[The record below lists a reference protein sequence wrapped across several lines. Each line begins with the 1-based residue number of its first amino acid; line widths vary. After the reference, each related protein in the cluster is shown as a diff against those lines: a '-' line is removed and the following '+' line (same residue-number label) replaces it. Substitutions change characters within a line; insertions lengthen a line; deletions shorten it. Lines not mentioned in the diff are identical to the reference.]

1 MIRWEKLNFVDVIIS
16 STFFALFWAYSA
28 VIVEFNKNFF
38 LLTLP
43 LGFSLLLLLSHVLL
57 KRYKITI
64 QLQNWDH
71 KRLDNQLG
79 IITGFAIGIFTV
91 YSVIFFLF

>member
-1 MIRWEKLNFVDVIIS
+1 MIRWKKLDFVDVIIS

-28 VIVEFNKNFF
+28 VIVKFYRNFF

-43 LGFSLLLLLSHVLL
+43 LGFSLFLLLGHVLL
-57 KRYKITI
+57 KRYKVTI

-71 KRLDNQLG
+71 KRLDQQLG
-79 IITGFAIGIFTV
+79 IITGFAIGIFIV
-91 YSVIFFLF
+91 HSVIYLLF